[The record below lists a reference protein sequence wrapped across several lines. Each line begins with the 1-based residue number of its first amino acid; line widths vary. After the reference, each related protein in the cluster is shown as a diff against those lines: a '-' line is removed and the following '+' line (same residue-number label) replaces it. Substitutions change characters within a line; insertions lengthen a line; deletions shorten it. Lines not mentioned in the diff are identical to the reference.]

1 MCACV
6 PCMLYRVCSQR
17 ALFLKTLPH
26 PTPTPCFLPPTLTSA
41 PDRHPPPVSW
51 LGDSV
56 KSLVRFP
63 GCLAAV
69 VMGRGVW
76 GEVVQEGHQVLLGNG
91 LKPQILLHGLVL
103 DGEAGPG
110 KPQVAVGVA
119 WSIGASPGRGG
130 DESGGGNQR
139 KSIWSRREQE
149 GGGCG
154 VREFVASN
162 RIRLTKQWKSVHS

>member
-6 PCMLYRVCSQR
+6 PCMLYRVCSQG

-130 DESGGGNQR
+130 DESEGGNQR

-154 VREFVASN
+154 VREFVALKDVGALGGAA
-162 RIRLTKQWKSVHS
+162 RT